1 MRDYE
6 FRSAAQDEVL
16 AAANWYIERN
26 PDIANSFL
34 DAPKGRI
41 DQAMRFPN
49 TGRRERRGCRS
60 LPVESYPF
68 RMVYRA
74 NGETIEIIAVAH
86 TSRQAGYWK
95 ERL

>member
-34 DAPKGRI
+34 DALKGRI

-49 TGRRERRGCRS
+49 TGRRERRAVVEAFPSNRIRS
-60 LPVESYPF
+60 
-68 RMVYRA
+68 
-74 NGETIEIIAVAH
+74 
-86 TSRQAGYWK
+86 K
-95 ERL
+95 